1 MLIYSLQAPDG
12 NIYDLEAPEGAT
24 EQELTATLYSLK
36 PEAAQP
42 FVQESG
48 VIAGAKKGIE
58 RLVSGTQTAFGVA
71 TGDANE
77 AAKAALERNKAMDR
91 QYADQVSLQKVQD
104 VYNKDGLLSA
114 AGEVA
119 SQAPLALAE
128 QAPNFAASAAGLK
141 LGAKTGAALGSIGG
155 ARGKALGSVIGGIGG
170 LFAPSYT
177 QALAGNVERQAQE
190 QEKVDQPINIDT
202 SKAALTA
209 VPQAAA
215 DAVADRILLGGKLF
229 GKLIGIP
236 DKVLFKDGLEVAEKL
251 AKERFLTTV
260 AKGTATG
267 IAGEVPTEVAQQA
280 LERYQAG
287 LSLTSPEALREYG
300 ETMYQSALTGPIG
313 AVGRFSTKSGAK
325 DLVQQKEAD
334 EQPVAPPEEPVQPL
348 DIAAQYQEA
357 EKNKAALKAQIR
369 KVEDGSV
376 TETADRLHNKDIEEQ
391 IKAMN
396 PELERLAAEYNQFQK
411 TAPPPVAPTAE
422 EAPEEA
428 KPTRALTVGDS
439 LDEPLGRFTKEELT
453 SRSPKIAAYV
463 DTQRKK
469 LGKPALNDYSIED
482 LRDAMPGQIPEAEQA
497 DLNSLIAAKTGYTGQ
512 VSYKPEDVLNI
523 AKQKNIN
530 TETVG
535 FKYFLQRATGENDLS
550 KMAQPQLYSAF
561 KSLSDLP
568 KYEETQN
575 LPEKSS
581 ATHYSPDQYQKAVD
595 KIKSLTTEGILPS
608 SKALTEAKK
617 VSGLKRDSD
626 VQYLLQAA
634 YRKGDLDLDSNG
646 NFIAATPVP
655 QAEFKVEEGFEP
667 AEPTGFNVMRGDKV
681 LFSSQN
687 EAEAKAKAKTLGETA
702 APVIQQI
709 EKSIASE
716 QNTVNASQ
724 RKLDIMETNGLF
736 GTPEYNKASAKHT
749 ALVEESTKKVDDFN
763 KTKEYL
769 QSGIEVK
776 PKKKA
781 ANVKAFTTKEKG
793 VSEKTFATREEALQH
808 ALENLGVPRLNEIAA
823 QTKSPGLKNR
833 IKKEI
838 ERRKNPKPFLATK
851 PEPKAPE
858 APKETP
864 LVTAQKE
871 SIKSNLL
878 PMLKRFGLGN
888 VALQIEDGMKAE
900 GSYTA
905 STIKV
910 ALDAKNPV
918 RVLRHESL
926 HGLKDLGF
934 FTDGQWKVLEN
945 QADSVWIKKYLKDR
959 NINGE
964 PLEAGQQSRY
974 EAYVDLYKGDM
985 QAVREEAI
993 ADAFGDF
1000 DVNGAPKGVF
1010 TTLLNN
1016 MRKFFEALRNALNGA
1031 GYETS
1036 EDVFGKVERGE
1047 LKATKEA
1054 GAAEKASLSDDAFK
1068 ADKETIKAADKYEEE
1083 NGIRPYVS
1091 EGFLDL
1097 PTDGIKYSLQK
1108 FNPEKHLAFDATLG
1122 LPINKN
1128 GLVTLYYHTTKDQ
1141 AVKIGNKK
1149 VIPSEGRN
1157 RVYLTNESNGA
1168 GVLRQRGN
1176 FDQELDGSSVLVYVN
1191 PDMLQVDDTEYKDGR
1206 RDFYVP
1212 LAQGDYF
1219 NKKMKLQSIQKSR
1232 SSPITEVFSYTDH
1245 EEKIT
1250 SAVKKY
1256 KDATPAERR
1265 KLVADSRKLLKQQH
1279 NIGSLL
1285 SENGKLEKT
1294 RLGDYDLDW
1303 EGNSVASMGLGLAS
1317 AQQISEKVSTCPRS
1331 AICEGLC
1338 LGETSGGNFMF
1349 GGAASEDVGDIQK
1362 SSFRAAARMMQYLKT
1377 EALVINPEAF
1387 ATVLQAEIDSLA
1399 KWSSSETQVKIDPET
1414 KKRTNVEKEIYQPA
1428 VRLNVT
1434 SDFKPTMFRAII
1446 EENPDTMFYDYTKLG
1461 SETIAPN
1468 HHLTYSSTGFGQIV
1482 NGEKV
1487 FFKDKNGK
1495 YDHNWATMRDR
1506 RLNNGENVAMAFSS
1520 KSGIPEFLLDEETG
1534 VKYKVW
1540 NGDDYDA
1547 RFLDPK
1553 QPDGKGMIIG
1563 LKNKAG
1569 TLSEKTATQKTG
1581 GFFVQYDPKTDGD
1594 TVVVPDQSQFK
1605 SKVIPIAKEKLS
1617 LREVKEIFNRAEK
1630 IQEPPGVE
1638 AIREQWIGGVSGIGD
1653 RDSMYDLYRV
1663 DGSKKYSQDVQ
1674 DFIRKEL
1681 GNDFKGYR
1689 LMSNEELE
1697 EIQTGAMG
1705 SQFASF
1711 TLNPDVARAFKNIPA
1726 YAKKTGMSVI
1736 EMDLTP
1742 EHVAMIGH
1750 PGELELVV
1758 DYGQGYNPDDIK
1770 VVEKYSL
1777 REFNADELPQKSKS
1791 YTLPANT
1798 LLFHGA
1804 HETRAKE
1811 IEGAGKVLI
1820 PRSPIKTSGG
1830 TLDEGGLIFFGDKET
1845 ATDYANSERDPISV
1859 QAARDRGESR
1869 NPGVVFETATDR
1881 PYKLMNKNYKLT
1893 KKEANDLNK
1902 VLGIPDYKYL
1912 TEGDTADTAAY
1923 RAVTNSRTVDR
1934 YETNKG
1940 EMLVIWPKI
1949 FEQLGYDGFF
1959 DKFAVALTADNG
1971 IRLVGK
1977 DDRLERFSLRE
1988 APNTPE
1994 FKRFF
1999 SDSKIVDK
2007 DGKPVVLYHATNY
2020 RGEET
2025 PEQEN
2030 VFTSFEES
2038 DDGKLGAGSYSSSL
2052 PKYSESYGP
2061 TGSVMPLYASIKNP
2075 FVVTMDASKMESD
2088 SKGYLNIG
2096 AKDSNKASTEV
2107 GKEALRIL
2115 AKNPDFKKGKEPYL
2129 TGVEIK
2135 KLLQLGGYDGA
2146 VIKDNKGNFV
2156 EVAAFKPEQY
2166 KSATGNIGTY
2176 DPTNPDIRKS
2186 IRADVTGDIKK
2197 MSNGPAILAA
2207 INRTTQTR
2215 QEVGFIERITTALAP
2230 ESFSY
2235 LRQKALDRY
2244 NRLSDV
2250 EKLVAKKMG
2259 GVERLADSNAHSA
2272 ALQSDLAAGVAAS
2285 ALGVGDRIGGI
2296 PKYEK
2301 GYTTVSN
2308 EGGTIKGAVA
2318 IFAPLARLGDP
2329 KIYQAYQFWAA
2340 SKRGKRLLANGKEE
2354 LFTPQDFAYAKQL
2367 EQQYPEFVSVQK
2379 DWIKYNDG
2387 LVKYAVDTGVISA
2400 QNAAEFVR
2408 YSDYLP
2414 FYRQIEGERTIGPNI
2429 FQSISGVKAPKKIT
2443 GSEAPLADFLETIV
2457 RNTQATIQAGMKNVA
2472 AQKAVEAGVMVG
2484 MVQKLDYA
2492 SSAPNTITILEK
2504 GKKVSYECADKL
2516 WVDAVGSLNLPEIPF
2531 LSIFAKPADL
2541 LRNLVTKDPGF
2552 MLANLMRDS
2561 VSAYVTSGANI
2572 TPLVST
2578 MKEFTSVLMNN
2589 SPEYQKLLSAGA
2601 LGGYEFSR
2609 DIESSTSEFA
2619 KDLRKKTGTK
2629 TTFEKATSPFTLF
2642 WGGLEKGTTASDAAT
2657 RIAIYKATLK
2667 ETGNEAEAIHRA
2679 LEVMNFN
2686 RKGSSAFVRIA
2697 AATIPFLNARMQGLD
2712 VFFRSGIRPF
2722 FNKDATAMERQV
2734 QKAMFVRGSF
2744 ILGMSAMYAAAI
2756 AGNPD
2761 YEAQEEETKDNNW
2774 IIPLGN
2780 GRPPLKIPIPF
2791 EVGTLFKTVP
2801 ERIYRRFYGLDTNR
2815 DTSKAVV
2822 RALSNTFGVS
2832 PIPQIAAPYIE
2843 AKTNYSMFTQREIIS
2858 GNMKDIAPEF
2868 QVGPSTTKTAEFIG
2882 KQTGLSPIMIDHV
2895 YRGYT
2900 GTIGSYASDL
2910 LDASISALS
2919 PEYANQ
2925 KASKR
2930 FTQMPIVKRFFADP
2944 DARGKVTA
2952 FYDLKNSV
2960 DSAVRT
2966 VNFLDKTNNEGI
2978 SGFAEKNATLYASR
2992 DLVNSLNKQMQNL
3005 QDQASMVRTAP
3016 IPPDQKREILLEISK
3031 AQNLLVN
3038 DIRAIR
3044 KIIQP

>member
-1 MLIYSLQAPDG
+1 
-12 NIYDLEAPEGAT
+12 
-24 EQELTATLYSLK
+24 
-36 PEAAQP
+36 
-42 FVQESG
+42 
-48 VIAGAKKGIE
+48 
-58 RLVSGTQTAFGVA
+58 
-71 TGDANE
+71 
-77 AAKAALERNKAMDR
+77 
-91 QYADQVSLQKVQD
+91 
-104 VYNKDGLLSA
+104 
-114 AGEVA
+114 
-119 SQAPLALAE
+119 
-128 QAPNFAASAAGLK
+128 
-141 LGAKTGAALGSIGG
+141 
-155 ARGKALGSVIGGIGG
+155 
-170 LFAPSYT
+170 
-177 QALAGNVERQAQE
+177 
-190 QEKVDQPINIDT
+190 
-202 SKAALTA
+202 
-209 VPQAAA
+209 
-215 DAVADRILLGGKLF
+215 
-229 GKLIGIP
+229 
-236 DKVLFKDGLEVAEKL
+236 
-251 AKERFLTTV
+251 
-260 AKGTATG
+260 
-267 IAGEVPTEVAQQA
+267 
-280 LERYQAG
+280 
-287 LSLTSPEALREYG
+287 
-300 ETMYQSALTGPIG
+300 
-313 AVGRFSTKSGAK
+313 
-325 DLVQQKEAD
+325 
-334 EQPVAPPEEPVQPL
+334 
-348 DIAAQYQEA
+348 
-357 EKNKAALKAQIR
+357 
-369 KVEDGSV
+369 
-376 TETADRLHNKDIEEQ
+376 
-391 IKAMN
+391 
-396 PELERLAAEYNQFQK
+396 
-411 TAPPPVAPTAE
+411 
-422 EAPEEA
+422 
-428 KPTRALTVGDS
+428 
-439 LDEPLGRFTKEELT
+439 
-453 SRSPKIAAYV
+453 
-463 DTQRKK
+463 
-469 LGKPALNDYSIED
+469 
-482 LRDAMPGQIPEAEQA
+482 
-497 DLNSLIAAKTGYTGQ
+497 
-512 VSYKPEDVLNI
+512 
-523 AKQKNIN
+523 
-530 TETVG
+530 
-535 FKYFLQRATGENDLS
+535 
-550 KMAQPQLYSAF
+550 
-561 KSLSDLP
+561 
-568 KYEETQN
+568 
-575 LPEKSS
+575 
-581 ATHYSPDQYQKAVD
+581 
-595 KIKSLTTEGILPS
+595 
-608 SKALTEAKK
+608 
-617 VSGLKRDSD
+617 
-626 VQYLLQAA
+626 
-634 YRKGDLDLDSNG
+634 
-646 NFIAATPVP
+646 
-655 QAEFKVEEGFEP
+655 
-667 AEPTGFNVMRGDKV
+667 MRGDKV

-724 RKLDIMETNGLF
+724 RKLDIMEANGLF

-878 PMLKRFGLGN
+878 PMLKRFGLGD

-964 PLEAGQQSRY
+964 PLESGQQSRY
-974 EAYVDLYKGDM
+974 DAYVDLYKGDM

-1054 GAAEKASLSDDAFK
+1054 SETGKASVRALTPITLDTKVGRGVRSYFTEFVEPLREAVAKGNFKSISLKNGTKVNLVVGEDKADDTRGVAVALDQENKVVGSVTFYKNETEDGTRFNPDAIVQENLRRQGLATALYDLAEEYGALIPSVDQKGQPRTEDGKAFREARANAFK

-1176 FDQELDGSSVLVYVN
+1176 FDQELDGSSVLVYVH

-1206 RDFYVP
+1206 KDFYVP

-1219 NKKMKLQSIQKSR
+1219 NNKMKLQSIQKSR

-1482 NGEKV
+1482 DGEKV

-1605 SKVIPIAKEKLS
+1605 SDRKVIPIAKEDGEKLS
-1617 LREVKEIFNRAEK
+1617 LRTSFATPEAAEKAAYKKAPPETEAFKEFFGASTLVEEGRPRVMYHASPSEFNAFSENKPIFVSPDAKDAEYFSKLKQGKRNYVYPLWVRAET
-1630 IQEPPGVE
+1630 PF
-1638 AIREQWIGGVSGIGD
+1638 
-1653 RDSMYDLYRV
+1653 
-1663 DGSKKYSQDVQ
+1663 
-1674 DFIRKEL
+1674 DFE
-1681 GNDFKGYR
+1681 N
-1689 LMSNEELE
+1689 
-1697 EIQTGAMG
+1697 
-1705 SQFASF
+1705 
-1711 TLNPDVARAFKNIPA
+1711 
-1726 YAKKTGMSVI
+1726 
-1736 EMDLTP
+1736 P
-1742 EHVAMIGH
+1742 EHVSLIRQGLINNPLIGEEFAYSEDRLSSGDW
-1750 PGELELVV
+1750 PAIEDPSVQDE
-1758 DYGQGYNPDDIK
+1758 IK
-1770 VVEKYSL
+1770 KFGFDSFYVME
-1777 REFNADELPQKSKS
+1777 
-1791 YTLPANT
+1791 
-1798 LLFHGA
+1798 
-1804 HETRAKE
+1804 
-1811 IEGAGKVLI
+1811 
-1820 PRSPIKTSGG
+1820 GG
-1830 TLDEGGLIFFGDKET
+1830 TKNLAVYSAEQVK
-1845 ATDYANSERDPISV
+1845 SV
-1859 QAARDRGESR
+1859 TGNIGEFSR
-1869 NPGVVFETATDR
+1869 E
-1881 PYKLMNKNYKLT
+1881 
-1893 KKEANDLNK
+1893 
-1902 VLGIPDYKYL
+1902 
-1912 TEGDTADTAAY
+1912 
-1923 RAVTNSRTVDR
+1923 S
-1934 YETNKG
+1934 
-1940 EMLVIWPKI
+1940 
-1949 FEQLGYDGFF
+1949 
-1959 DKFAVALTADNG
+1959 
-1971 IRLVGK
+1971 K
-1977 DDRLERFSLRE
+1977 DMRFSLRG
-1988 APNTPE
+1988 AGLTPKRVDNLLNKYAYDMSPNDTKAYVGRVNPRDFLNATTTQEGLEIIRAETTELDDQKLISESQPIYLAVKEGTFAQTPAWE
-1994 FKRFF
+1994 IKGHEGRHRMMALANAGY
-1999 SDSKIVDK
+1999 DSV
-2007 DGKPVVLYHATNY
+2007 PVV
-2020 RGEET
+2020 
-2025 PEQEN
+2025 
-2030 VFTSFEES
+2030 FEFGNRVKNAE
-2038 DDGKLGAGSYSSSL
+2038 
-2052 PKYSESYGP
+2052 P
-2061 TGSVMPLYASIKNP
+2061 IKNKY
-2075 FVVTMDASKMESD
+2075 VVRQKFNGGEKAIQDFSVKNVVPVSYA
-2088 SKGYLNIG
+2088 
-2096 AKDSNKASTEV
+2096 NKAQ
-2107 GKEALRIL
+2107 LREFENAEGL
-2115 AKNPDFKKGKEPYL
+2115 KF
-2129 TGVEIK
+2129 
-2135 KLLQLGGYDGA
+2135 
-2146 VIKDNKGNFV
+2146 
-2156 EVAAFKPEQY
+2156 
-2166 KSATGNIGTY
+2166 
-2176 DPTNPDIRKS
+2176 S

-2215 QEVGFIERITTALAP
+2215 QEVGFIERITSALAP

-2235 LRQKALDRY
+2235 LRQKGLDRY

-2259 GVERLADSNAHSA
+2259 GIERLADSNAHSA

-2367 EQQYPEFVSVQK
+2367 EQKYPEFVSVQK

-2414 FYRQIEGERTIGPNI
+2414 FYRQLEGERTIGPNI

-2472 AQKAVEAGVMVG
+2472 AQKAAEAGVMIG
-2484 MVQKLDYA
+2484 MVKKLDYA

-2516 WVDAVGSLNLPEIPF
+2516 WVDAVSSLNLPELPF

-2642 WGGLEKGTTASDAAT
+2642 WNGLEKGTTASDAAT

-2686 RKGSSAFVRIA
+2686 RKGSSAVVRIA

-2734 QKAMFVRGSF
+2734 QKAMIVRGSF

-2780 GRPPLKIPIPF
+2780 GRAPLKIPIPF

-2801 ERIYRRFYGLDTNR
+2801 ERIYRRFYGLDTNA
-2815 DTSKAVV
+2815 DTAKAVK
-2822 RALSNTFGVS
+2822 RALVSTFGINPV
-2832 PIPQIAAPYIE
+2832 PQVILPLAE
-2843 AKTNYSMFTQREIIS
+2843 AKANYSVFTQREIIS
-2858 GNMKDIAPEF
+2858 GNMKDISPEF
-2868 QVGPSTTKTAEFIG
+2868 QVGPGTTKTAEFIG

-2895 YRGYT
+2895 YKGYT
-2900 GTIGSYASDL
+2900 GTIGGYAADL
-2910 LDASISALS
+2910 LDASIAALS
-2919 PEYANQ
+2919 PEYSNQ

-2992 DLVNSLNKQMQNL
+2992 DLVNSLNKQMQDL

-3016 IPPDQKREILLEISK
+3016 IPPDQKRDILLEISK

>member
-58 RLVSGTQTAFGVA
+58 QLVSGAKTAFGVA

-104 VYNKDGLLSA
+104 VYSKDGLLSA

-119 SQAPLALAE
+119 SQAPLAIAE

-141 LGAKTGAALGSIGG
+141 LGSKTGAALGSIGG
-155 ARGKALGSVIGGIGG
+155 ARGKALGSVIGGISG

-190 QEKVDQPINIDT
+190 QEKVGQPINIDT

-313 AVGRFSTKSGAK
+313 TVGRFGEKSGAK
-325 DLVQQKEAD
+325 AQVQQKEAE
-334 EQPVAPPEEPVQPL
+334 EQKAEAPPEAPVQPQ

-376 TETADRLHNKDIEEQ
+376 TETADRLHNKDIEDQ
-391 IKAMN
+391 IKAMT

-411 TAPPPVAPTAE
+411 TAPPPVVAEPTAE

-469 LGKPALNDYSIED
+469 MGKPGLNDYSIED
-482 LRDAMPGQIPEAEQA
+482 IRDAMPGQIPEAEQA
-497 DLNSLIAAKTGYTGQ
+497 DLNSLIAAKTGYTGE

-581 ATHYSPDQYQKAVD
+581 ATHFSPDQYQKAVD

-608 SKALTEAKK
+608 SKALAEAKK

-681 LFSSQN
+681 LFSTQN
-687 EAEAKAKAKTLGETA
+687 EAEAKAKAKTLGDSA
-702 APVIQQI
+702 APTIKQV
-709 EKSIASE
+709 EKSIANE
-716 QNTVNASQ
+716 QKALDASQ
-724 RKLDIMETNGLF
+724 RSLDAMEANGLF

-749 ALVEESTKKVDDFN
+749 ALVEESAKKVGELS

-769 QSGIEVK
+769 QQEVTVK
-776 PKKKA
+776 AGKKA

-793 VSEKTFATREEALQH
+793 VSEKSFATRDEALQH
-808 ALENLGVPRLNEIAA
+808 AIENHTVARLNEIAA
-823 QTKSPGLKNR
+823 ETKSPGLKAR
-833 IKKEI
+833 ISKEL
-838 ERRKNPKPFLATK
+838 ERRKGTKPFLAAEK
-851 PEPKAPE
+851 PVQEPVQKPAE
-858 APKETP
+858 KP

-878 PMLKRFGLGN
+878 PMLKRFGLGD
-888 VALQIEDGMKAE
+888 VALQIEAGMKAE
-900 GSYTA
+900 GSYA
-905 STIKV
+905 GSLIKV
-910 ALDAKNPV
+910 ALDANNPI

-934 FTDGQWKVLEN
+934 FTKGQWGVLEN
-945 QADSVWIKKYLKDR
+945 QADKVWIDKYLKER
-959 NINGE
+959 NIDGQ
-964 PLEAGQQSRY
+964 PLKAGQQSRY

-1000 DVNGAPKGVF
+1000 DVNGAPKGLF
-1010 TTLLNN
+1010 ATLLNN
-1016 MRKFFEALRNALNGA
+1016 MRQFFEALRNSFNGA
-1031 GYETS
+1031 GYMTS
-1036 EDVFGKVERGE
+1036 DDVFGKIERGE
-1047 LKATKEA
+1047 LSAGNKAGTT
-1054 GAAEKASLSDDAFK
+1054 EKQSLANNAFK

-1097 PTDGIKYSLQK
+1097 PTDGVKYSLQK
-1108 FNPEKHLAFDATLG
+1108 YNPEKHLSFDANLG

-1303 EGNSVASMGLGLAS
+1303 DGNSVASMGLGLAS

-1487 FFKDKNGK
+1487 FFKDKSGK

-1605 SKVIPIAKEKLS
+1605 SKVIPIAKEK
-1617 LREVKEIFNRAEK
+1617 
-1630 IQEPPGVE
+1630 
-1638 AIREQWIGGVSGIGD
+1638 
-1653 RDSMYDLYRV
+1653 M
-1663 DGSKKYSQDVQ
+1663 
-1674 DFIRKEL
+1674 
-1681 GNDFKGYR
+1681 
-1689 LMSNEELE
+1689 
-1697 EIQTGAMG
+1697 
-1705 SQFASF
+1705 
-1711 TLNPDVARAFKNIPA
+1711 
-1726 YAKKTGMSVI
+1726 
-1736 EMDLTP
+1736 
-1742 EHVAMIGH
+1742 
-1750 PGELELVV
+1750 
-1758 DYGQGYNPDDIK
+1758 
-1770 VVEKYSL
+1770 
-1777 REFNADELPQKSKS
+1777 
-1791 YTLPANT
+1791 
-1798 LLFHGA
+1798 
-1804 HETRAKE
+1804 
-1811 IEGAGKVLI
+1811 
-1820 PRSPIKTSGG
+1820 
-1830 TLDEGGLIFFGDKET
+1830 
-1845 ATDYANSERDPISV
+1845 
-1859 QAARDRGESR
+1859 
-1869 NPGVVFETATDR
+1869 
-1881 PYKLMNKNYKLT
+1881 
-1893 KKEANDLNK
+1893 
-1902 VLGIPDYKYL
+1902 
-1912 TEGDTADTAAY
+1912 
-1923 RAVTNSRTVDR
+1923 
-1934 YETNKG
+1934 
-1940 EMLVIWPKI
+1940 
-1949 FEQLGYDGFF
+1949 
-1959 DKFAVALTADNG
+1959 
-1971 IRLVGK
+1971 
-1977 DDRLERFSLRE
+1977 SLRE
-1988 APNTPE
+1988 APDTPE
-1994 FKRFF
+1994 FKRWFG
-1999 SDSKIVDK
+1999 DSKVVNADGSPKVMYHGTNK
-2007 DGKPVVLYHATNY
+2007 DFNEFVIAEKANRTGMPDGFY
-2020 RGEET
+2020 
-2025 PEQEN
+2025 
-2030 VFTSFEES
+2030 FTSDAEDAS
-2038 DDGKLGAGSYSSSL
+2038 RYAKGDGA
-2052 PKYSESYGP
+2052 
-2061 TGSVMPLYASIKNP
+2061 SVMPVYLSIKNP
-2075 FVVTMDASKMESD
+2075 FNLGKKNKISKEMVMQFRDELRED
-2088 SKGYLNIG
+2088 NPTLPFDWIQEKVNIF
-2096 AKDSNKASTEV
+2096 KENTEAGRFPFPSISFPTAAMQRV
-2107 GKEALRIL
+2107 FE
-2115 AKNPDFKKGKEPYL
+2115 
-2129 TGVEIK
+2129 V
-2135 KLLQLGGYDGA
+2135 GGYDGLIDGSK
-2146 VIKDNKGNFV
+2146 VFV
-2156 EVAAFKPEQY
+2156 F
-2166 KSATGNIGTY
+2166 
-2176 DPTNPDIRKS
+2176 
-2186 IRADVTGDIKK
+2186 
-2197 MSNGPAILAA
+2197 ILYY
-2207 INRTTQTR
+2207 IL
-2215 QEVGFIERITTALAP
+2215 ISP
-2230 ESFSY
+2230 
-2235 LRQKALDRY
+2235 
-2244 NRLSDV
+2244 
-2250 EKLVAKKMG
+2250 
-2259 GVERLADSNAHSA
+2259 
-2272 ALQSDLAAGVAAS
+2272 
-2285 ALGVGDRIGGI
+2285 
-2296 PKYEK
+2296 
-2301 GYTTVSN
+2301 
-2308 EGGTIKGAVA
+2308 
-2318 IFAPLARLGDP
+2318 
-2329 KIYQAYQFWAA
+2329 
-2340 SKRGKRLLANGKEE
+2340 
-2354 LFTPQDFAYAKQL
+2354 
-2367 EQQYPEFVSVQK
+2367 FVS
-2379 DWIKYNDG
+2379 
-2387 LVKYAVDTGVISA
+2387 
-2400 QNAAEFVR
+2400 
-2408 YSDYLP
+2408 
-2414 FYRQIEGERTIGPNI
+2414 FY
-2429 FQSISGVKAPKKIT
+2429 
-2443 GSEAPLADFLETIV
+2443 
-2457 RNTQATIQAGMKNVA
+2457 
-2472 AQKAVEAGVMVG
+2472 
-2484 MVQKLDYA
+2484 
-2492 SSAPNTITILEK
+2492 
-2504 GKKVSYECADKL
+2504 
-2516 WVDAVGSLNLPEIPF
+2516 
-2531 LSIFAKPADL
+2531 
-2541 LRNLVTKDPGF
+2541 
-2552 MLANLMRDS
+2552 
-2561 VSAYVTSGANI
+2561 
-2572 TPLVST
+2572 
-2578 MKEFTSVLMNN
+2578 
-2589 SPEYQKLLSAGA
+2589 
-2601 LGGYEFSR
+2601 
-2609 DIESSTSEFA
+2609 
-2619 KDLRKKTGTK
+2619 
-2629 TTFEKATSPFTLF
+2629 
-2642 WGGLEKGTTASDAAT
+2642 
-2657 RIAIYKATLK
+2657 
-2667 ETGNEAEAIHRA
+2667 
-2679 LEVMNFN
+2679 
-2686 RKGSSAFVRIA
+2686 
-2697 AATIPFLNARMQGLD
+2697 
-2712 VFFRSGIRPF
+2712 
-2722 FNKDATAMERQV
+2722 
-2734 QKAMFVRGSF
+2734 
-2744 ILGMSAMYAAAI
+2744 
-2756 AGNPD
+2756 
-2761 YEAQEEETKDNNW
+2761 
-2774 IIPLGN
+2774 
-2780 GRPPLKIPIPF
+2780 
-2791 EVGTLFKTVP
+2791 
-2801 ERIYRRFYGLDTNR
+2801 
-2815 DTSKAVV
+2815 
-2822 RALSNTFGVS
+2822 
-2832 PIPQIAAPYIE
+2832 
-2843 AKTNYSMFTQREIIS
+2843 
-2858 GNMKDIAPEF
+2858 
-2868 QVGPSTTKTAEFIG
+2868 
-2882 KQTGLSPIMIDHV
+2882 
-2895 YRGYT
+2895 
-2900 GTIGSYASDL
+2900 
-2910 LDASISALS
+2910 
-2919 PEYANQ
+2919 
-2925 KASKR
+2925 
-2930 FTQMPIVKRFFADP
+2930 
-2944 DARGKVTA
+2944 
-2952 FYDLKNSV
+2952 
-2960 DSAVRT
+2960 
-2966 VNFLDKTNNEGI
+2966 
-2978 SGFAEKNATLYASR
+2978 
-2992 DLVNSLNKQMQNL
+2992 
-3005 QDQASMVRTAP
+3005 
-3016 IPPDQKREILLEISK
+3016 
-3031 AQNLLVN
+3031 
-3038 DIRAIR
+3038 
-3044 KIIQP
+3044 

>member
-58 RLVSGTQTAFGVA
+58 RLLSGAQTTFGVA

-104 VYNKDGLLSA
+104 VYSKDGLLSA

-119 SQAPLALAE
+119 SQAPLAIAE

-141 LGAKTGAALGSIGG
+141 LGSKTGAALGSIGG

-190 QEKVDQPINIDT
+190 QEKVGQPINIDT

-229 GKLIGIP
+229 GKLIGVP

-313 AVGRFSTKSGAK
+313 TVGRFGEKSGAK
-325 DLVQQKEAD
+325 AQVQQKEAE
-334 EQPVAPPEEPVQPL
+334 EQKAEAPPEAPVQPQ

-357 EKNKAALKAQIR
+357 EKSKAALKAQIR

-391 IKAMN
+391 IKAMT

-411 TAPPPVAPTAE
+411 TAPSPVVAEPTAE

-469 LGKPALNDYSIED
+469 MGKPGLNDYSIED
-482 LRDAMPGQIPEAEQA
+482 IRDAMPGQIPEAEQA
-497 DLNSLIAAKTGYTGQ
+497 DLNSLIAAKTGYTGE

-581 ATHYSPDQYQKAVD
+581 ATHFSPDQYQKAVD

-702 APVIQQI
+702 APVLKQI
-709 EKSIASE
+709 DKSIASE
-716 QNTVNASQ
+716 QGTVNASQ
-724 RKLDIMETNGLF
+724 KRLDVMEANGLF
-736 GTPEYNKASAKHT
+736 GTPEYNKASAKHS
-749 ALVEESTKKVDDFN
+749 ALVEETTKKVDDFN

-769 QSGIEVK
+769 QGEIEVK
-776 PKKKA
+776 PKKKS

-838 ERRKNPKPFLATK
+838 ERRKNPKPFLAEK
-851 PEPKAPE
+851 PKAPE
-858 APKETP
+858 KTAEKPTETP

-878 PMLKRFGLGN
+878 PMLKRFGLGD

-964 PLEAGQQSRY
+964 SLEAGQQSRY

-1047 LKATKEA
+1047 LAPTKKAGT
-1054 GAAEKASLSDDAFK
+1054 AEKQSLSDDAFK
-1068 ADKETIKAADKYEEE
+1068 ADKKTIEAADKYEEE

-1097 PTDGIKYSLQK
+1097 PTDGTKYSLQK
-1108 FNPEKHLAFDATLG
+1108 YNPEKHLSFDATLG

-1303 EGNSVASMGLGLAS
+1303 DGNSVASMGLGLAS

-1487 FFKDKNGK
+1487 FFKDKSGK

-1605 SKVIPIAKEKLS
+1605 SKVIPIAKEK
-1617 LREVKEIFNRAEK
+1617 KEEDEK
-1630 IQEPPGVE
+1630 LKELD
-1638 AIREQWIGGVSGIGD
+1638 RGGV
-1653 RDSMYDLYRV
+1653 
-1663 DGSKKYSQDVQ
+1663 
-1674 DFIRKEL
+1674 
-1681 GNDFKGYR
+1681 
-1689 LMSNEELE
+1689 
-1697 EIQTGAMG
+1697 
-1705 SQFASF
+1705 
-1711 TLNPDVARAFKNIPA
+1711 
-1726 YAKKTGMSVI
+1726 
-1736 EMDLTP
+1736 
-1742 EHVAMIGH
+1742 
-1750 PGELELVV
+1750 
-1758 DYGQGYNPDDIK
+1758 
-1770 VVEKYSL
+1770 
-1777 REFNADELPQKSKS
+1777 
-1791 YTLPANT
+1791 
-1798 LLFHGA
+1798 
-1804 HETRAKE
+1804 
-1811 IEGAGKVLI
+1811 
-1820 PRSPIKTSGG
+1820 
-1830 TLDEGGLIFFGDKET
+1830 
-1845 ATDYANSERDPISV
+1845 
-1859 QAARDRGESR
+1859 
-1869 NPGVVFETATDR
+1869 FE
-1881 PYKLMNKNYKLT
+1881 
-1893 KKEANDLNK
+1893 
-1902 VLGIPDYKYL
+1902 
-1912 TEGDTADTAAY
+1912 
-1923 RAVTNSRTVDR
+1923 
-1934 YETNKG
+1934 
-1940 EMLVIWPKI
+1940 
-1949 FEQLGYDGFF
+1949 
-1959 DKFAVALTADNG
+1959 
-1971 IRLVGK
+1971 K
-1977 DDRLERFSLRE
+1977 DD
-1988 APNTPE
+1988 
-1994 FKRFF
+1994 
-1999 SDSKIVDK
+1999 
-2007 DGKPVVLYHATNY
+2007 
-2020 RGEET
+2020 
-2025 PEQEN
+2025 
-2030 VFTSFEES
+2030 
-2038 DDGKLGAGSYSSSL
+2038 
-2052 PKYSESYGP
+2052 
-2061 TGSVMPLYASIKNP
+2061 
-2075 FVVTMDASKMESD
+2075 
-2088 SKGYLNIG
+2088 
-2096 AKDSNKASTEV
+2096 EV
-2107 GKEALRIL
+2107 G
-2115 AKNPDFKKGKEPYL
+2115 
-2129 TGVEIK
+2129 V
-2135 KLLQLGGYDGA
+2135 
-2146 VIKDNKGNFV
+2146 
-2156 EVAAFKPEQY
+2156 
-2166 KSATGNIGTY
+2166 
-2176 DPTNPDIRKS
+2176 
-2186 IRADVTGDIKK
+2186 
-2197 MSNGPAILAA
+2197 
-2207 INRTTQTR
+2207 
-2215 QEVGFIERITTALAP
+2215 
-2230 ESFSY
+2230 
-2235 LRQKALDRY
+2235 
-2244 NRLSDV
+2244 
-2250 EKLVAKKMG
+2250 
-2259 GVERLADSNAHSA
+2259 
-2272 ALQSDLAAGVAAS
+2272 
-2285 ALGVGDRIGGI
+2285 
-2296 PKYEK
+2296 
-2301 GYTTVSN
+2301 
-2308 EGGTIKGAVA
+2308 
-2318 IFAPLARLGDP
+2318 
-2329 KIYQAYQFWAA
+2329 
-2340 SKRGKRLLANGKEE
+2340 
-2354 LFTPQDFAYAKQL
+2354 
-2367 EQQYPEFVSVQK
+2367 
-2379 DWIKYNDG
+2379 
-2387 LVKYAVDTGVISA
+2387 
-2400 QNAAEFVR
+2400 
-2408 YSDYLP
+2408 
-2414 FYRQIEGERTIGPNI
+2414 I
-2429 FQSISGVKAPKKIT
+2429 FQSIVK
-2443 GSEAPLADFLETIV
+2443 
-2457 RNTQATIQAGMKNVA
+2457 IQ
-2472 AQKAVEAGVMVG
+2472 E
-2484 MVQKLDYA
+2484 
-2492 SSAPNTITILEK
+2492 IL
-2504 GKKVSYECADKL
+2504 
-2516 WVDAVGSLNLPEIPF
+2516 N
-2531 LSIFAKPADL
+2531 
-2541 LRNLVTKDPGF
+2541 
-2552 MLANLMRDS
+2552 
-2561 VSAYVTSGANI
+2561 
-2572 TPLVST
+2572 
-2578 MKEFTSVLMNN
+2578 EFN
-2589 SPEYQKLLSAGA
+2589 
-2601 LGGYEFSR
+2601 
-2609 DIESSTSEFA
+2609 
-2619 KDLRKKTGTK
+2619 LRK
-2629 TTFEKATSPFTLF
+2629 FS
-2642 WGGLEKGTTASDAAT
+2642 
-2657 RIAIYKATLK
+2657 
-2667 ETGNEAEAIHRA
+2667 
-2679 LEVMNFN
+2679 
-2686 RKGSSAFVRIA
+2686 
-2697 AATIPFLNARMQGLD
+2697 
-2712 VFFRSGIRPF
+2712 
-2722 FNKDATAMERQV
+2722 
-2734 QKAMFVRGSF
+2734 
-2744 ILGMSAMYAAAI
+2744 
-2756 AGNPD
+2756 
-2761 YEAQEEETKDNNW
+2761 
-2774 IIPLGN
+2774 
-2780 GRPPLKIPIPF
+2780 
-2791 EVGTLFKTVP
+2791 
-2801 ERIYRRFYGLDTNR
+2801 
-2815 DTSKAVV
+2815 
-2822 RALSNTFGVS
+2822 
-2832 PIPQIAAPYIE
+2832 
-2843 AKTNYSMFTQREIIS
+2843 
-2858 GNMKDIAPEF
+2858 
-2868 QVGPSTTKTAEFIG
+2868 
-2882 KQTGLSPIMIDHV
+2882 
-2895 YRGYT
+2895 
-2900 GTIGSYASDL
+2900 
-2910 LDASISALS
+2910 
-2919 PEYANQ
+2919 
-2925 KASKR
+2925 
-2930 FTQMPIVKRFFADP
+2930 
-2944 DARGKVTA
+2944 
-2952 FYDLKNSV
+2952 
-2960 DSAVRT
+2960 
-2966 VNFLDKTNNEGI
+2966 
-2978 SGFAEKNATLYASR
+2978 
-2992 DLVNSLNKQMQNL
+2992 
-3005 QDQASMVRTAP
+3005 
-3016 IPPDQKREILLEISK
+3016 
-3031 AQNLLVN
+3031 
-3038 DIRAIR
+3038 
-3044 KIIQP
+3044 